1 MTISMIVKGRYRPIA
16 ALHKVPQS
24 AKAASHERCL
34 RPSAILHHVRLQL
47 TVIGGFRNACVSVP
61 LYPDRLDTAK
71 TCSLL
76 TELEGGLR
84 LSVKS
89 EKLELPDLSAL
100 GIEHILPR
108 SWNVPLAAERWQRGS
123 RQRRVDIEVIVR
135 SCATLTP
142 LAAPDS

>member
-16 ALHKVPQS
+16 ALRKVPQS

-47 TVIGGFRNACVSVP
+47 TLILEFRNACISAP
-61 LYPDRLDTAK
+61 LYPNRLDTAK

-76 TELEGGLR
+76 TELEGGSR

-89 EKLELPDLSAL
+89 EEPETPDLSAL
-100 GIEHILPR
+100 DIDHILPR
-108 SWNVPLAAERWQRGS
+108 SWHVPLDAERWQRGS
-123 RQRRVDIEVIVR
+123 RQRRVGYR
-135 SCATLTP
+135 SDCALLRHIDA